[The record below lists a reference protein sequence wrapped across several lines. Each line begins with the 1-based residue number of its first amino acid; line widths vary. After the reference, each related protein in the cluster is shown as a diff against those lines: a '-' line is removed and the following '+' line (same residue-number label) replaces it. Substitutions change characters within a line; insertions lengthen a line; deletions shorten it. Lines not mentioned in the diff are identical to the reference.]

1 MDRNL
6 IESPLDDRLGKLG
19 SRAPRA
25 LTAPEVGPT
34 RQIPGIALI
43 CVGLAAGLLG
53 GLFGAGTTVLVT
65 LSLVGVLGF
74 TQHRAQGTAV
84 SVGLP
89 TAAVAAATY
98 AHHGYVTWEVTL
110 PAVAGSVLFAA
121 LGASY
126 VTRISA
132 ARLQV
137 MFFLLIVF
145 AAYRLWVS

>member
-1 MDRNL
+1 MDGV
-6 IESPLDDRLGKLG
+6 SHAPAALGIG
-19 SRAPRA
+19 EARRVSGVA
-25 LTAPEVGPT
+25 LVG
-34 RQIPGIALI
+34 
-43 CVGLAAGLLG
+43 VGLAAGLLG

-65 LSLVGVLGF
+65 LSLVGLLGF

-98 AHHGYVTWEVTL
+98 ARHGYVSWEIAL
-110 PAVAGSVLFAA
+110 PAIVGSVLFAA
-121 LGASY
+121 VGATF

-137 MFFLLIVF
+137 MFFFLILF

>member
-1 MDRNL
+1 MAAEVPVPVVPEAGR
-6 IESPLDDRLGKLG
+6 
-19 SRAPRA
+19 SRRA
-25 LTAPEVGPT
+25 SAVALVG
-34 RQIPGIALI
+34 
-43 CVGLAAGLLG
+43 VGLAAGALG

-98 AHHGYVTWEVTL
+98 ARHGYVAWELVV

-121 LGASY
+121 LGASF
-126 VTRISA
+126 VTRIA
-132 ARLQV
+132 APRLQV
-137 MFFLLIVF
+137 LFFLLIVF
-145 AAYRLWVS
+145 AAWRLWVS

>member
-1 MDRNL
+1 MNA
-6 IESPLDDRLGKLG
+6 GAH
-19 SRAPRA
+19 APAAFKTEGPRRVPAAA
-25 LTAPEVGPT
+25 LVG
-34 RQIPGIALI
+34 IGI
-43 CVGLAAGLLG
+43 AAGLLG

-98 AHHGYVTWEVTL
+98 ARHGYVAWELAL
-110 PAVAGSVLFAA
+110 PAIAGSVLFAV
-121 LGASY
+121 LGASF

-132 ARLQV
+132 PRLQV
-137 MFFLLIVF
+137 LFFLLIVL